1 MTECIH
7 GLEGTQCDICFPS
20 AAPDPIRRP
29 ATTRPAPRSTSTR
42 PAASRPTTSRPA
54 AAAINPAEV
63 RAYHMVPI
71 SALADIV
78 DAGALDAETGAA
90 ALLSDLGRELRST
103 AEVGDGR
110 SVASFVSFSLS
121 PDSTRWTQL
130 RSGASEPTWSAT
142 ARSIAPTDYAVL
154 VTTLGA
160 LGEPVLTDGDAAG
173 TWTRFARSADEVRR
187 TLARLH
193 DSDELRADAEAL
205 APSPVPLEAL
215 TLIGVANEPAKERVR
230 ALVGA
235 LPRSP
240 RVAVYPPWF
249 AVD

>member
-1 MTECIH
+1 
-7 GLEGTQCDICFPS
+7 
-20 AAPDPIRRP
+20 
-29 ATTRPAPRSTSTR
+29 
-42 PAASRPTTSRPA
+42 
-54 AAAINPAEV
+54 V
-63 RAYHMVPI
+63 RAYHVVPI
-71 SALADIV
+71 SGLADIIDAGV
-78 DAGALDAETGAA
+78 LDAGAGAT
-90 ALLSDLGRELRST
+90 ALLSDLGKELRST

-110 SVASFVSFSLS
+110 SVASFVAFSLS
-121 PDSTRWTQL
+121 PDSTRWSQL
-130 RSGASEPTWSAT
+130 RAGASEPTWSAT

-173 TWTRFARSADEVRR
+173 TWTRFARSADEVHRM
-187 TLARLH
+187 LGRLH

-205 APSPVPLEAL
+205 APSPVSLDVL

-230 ALVGA
+230 ALVSA
-235 LPRSP
+235 MTRAP